1 MHIIVSFFSFKHNSW
16 KFFYRLEVQADVSSN
31 KRFSLSSHSETAS
44 ATVSLSERSANMS
57 LADDASTKALAGSI
71 LGYRLGNFI
80 VP

>member
-1 MHIIVSFFSFKHNSW
+1 MNSSVTCL
-16 KFFYRLEVQADVSSN
+16 FTFCFRLEVQADVSSN

-71 LGYRLGNFI
+71 LGYR
-80 VP
+80 